1 MKHSIE
7 NKVGQ
12 SGQIAIII
20 LLIMVV
26 LLTIG
31 LSLASR
37 TTQEV
42 FLSQQ
47 DAESTR
53 VFNAAESGVE
63 DALSQD
69 FSAIPGTGV
78 SLPDVNLADVS
89 TDTSITPLTDFQT
102 QITEGAAIELDL
114 TGSSGFVTIEF
125 ADINQSTTCLTS
137 PALLISTYYDDNGT
151 TKAIHDAIGP
161 QEGCYNDNFEQATGP
176 LSPPNAYRYRASIGI
191 PSGATITPLFM
202 RVRAVYMDAPVSIS
216 GLSANQFYVIRSEAQ
231 NDLGDENR
239 TIQVGRG
246 ISTAPSF
253 MDYSVYSGGSLT
265 H

>member
-1 MKHSIE
+1 MKESIQ
-7 NKVGQ
+7 NKIGE

-31 LSLASR
+31 LSLATR

-47 DAESTR
+47 EAESTR

-69 FSAIPGTGV
+69 FSAITSIE
-78 SLPDVNLADVS
+78 SLPDVNIADVD
-89 TDTSITPLTDFQT
+89 TDTSITPLTDFET

-114 TGSSGFVTIEF
+114 TGMNNGDDVTIKF
-125 ADINQSTTCLTS
+125 AKASLSTSCDTS
-137 PALLISTYYDDNGT
+137 PALLISTYYQDGT
-151 TKAIHDAIGP
+151 ATKAIHDAIGP
-161 QEGCYNDNFEQATGP
+161 GTCYNDHFEVAPAIPGP
-176 LSPPNAYRYRASIGI
+176 YRYK
-191 PSGATITPLFM
+191 ATVTLDNTGMTPLFM

-216 GLSANQFYVIRSEAQ
+216 GLNTSQFYVIRAEAQ
-231 NDLGDENR
+231 NENGDENR
-239 TIQVGRG
+239 TIEVGRG

-253 MDYSVYSGGSLT
+253 MDYSLYSGGSLT
-265 H
+265 Q